1 MSAIIRPGLGD
12 TRVPTLEEHDLWA
25 AHLLVC
31 FLQGLF
37 NKLPATDRFHWE
49 PDLQTSGIFIASGI
63 PIDYGRVQPRP
74 AIVVD
79 VGPYQAANL
88 AMDQLRA
95 SNLSTGERLHLDM
108 VPGSTTIYVVAKLST
123 EARRICGWVMRQIRY
138 HHRVLQKAGGFHEIG
153 NQLSVSPPLP
163 PGQIVMGHPDSEA
176 TMSSILV
183 PWHMQWGWYSRP
195 VAPEQQTTL
204 EYFLGERAEDY
215 VKPELQRLREIRSD
229 FQVEDEELQES
240 GMRRGPTPPTD

>member
-1 MSAIIRPGLGD
+1 MSAIVRTGLGD

-37 NKLPATDRFHWE
+37 NKIPREERFHWE
-49 PDLQTSGIFIASGI
+49 PDIQTTGIFIAEGT
-63 PIDYGRVQPRP
+63 PIDYGRVSPRP
-74 AIVVD
+74 AIAVD

-95 SNLSTGERLHLDM
+95 GNLMTGERLHMDL
-108 VPGSTTIYVVAKLST
+108 VPGSTTVYVVAKLAT

-138 HHRVLQKAGGFHEIG
+138 HHRVLQKVGGFHSIG
-153 NQLSVSPPLP
+153 DQLSVSPPLP
-163 PGQIVMGHPDSEA
+163 PGNVVMGHPDSEA
-176 TMSSILV
+176 VMSALLV
-183 PWHMQWGWYSRP
+183 PWHMQWGWYVRP

-204 EYFLGERAEDY
+204 EYILGERADSYER
-215 VKPELQRLREIRSD
+215 PPMQRMKNLRASFEVD
-229 FQVEDEELQES
+229 DETLQES
-240 GMRRGPTPPTD
+240 GLEPGPTTPDE